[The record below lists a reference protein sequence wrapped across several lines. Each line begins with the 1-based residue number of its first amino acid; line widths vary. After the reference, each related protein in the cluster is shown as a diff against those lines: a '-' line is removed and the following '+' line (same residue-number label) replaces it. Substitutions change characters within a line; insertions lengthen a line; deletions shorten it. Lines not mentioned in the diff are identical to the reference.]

1 MLKIISNVFFVY
13 SRYTLAL
20 YKEVVWEGLS
30 SNELHCG
37 ESVVRP
43 VRPARQGVRQTCRCY
58 YNTHDRLNEEFDKC
72 IGDRGEFGGNFEQF
86 RRRHQA
92 ISRSVQEA
100 DRFLTFSNAA
110 GFCSLI
116 ISIILVLYCSLFTR
130 GYTFSLTTDGAV
142 LYFFWLAANL
152 FGISLAVGLAIFV
165 NRKVSKVPYSRLY
178 IFTYIQNR
186 HRNAV
191 HFPPPV
197 SILPQRPSSVS
208 HALIPAEAD
217 CGHPNTGASIIVR
230 TITKLEHRV
239 FFCCRTSHIGAVLSV
254 GDQL

>member
-1 MLKIISNVFFVY
+1 MNYI
-13 SRYTLAL
+13 
-20 YKEVVWEGLS
+20 VVSL
-30 SNELHCG
+30 LCD
-37 ESVVRP
+37 
-43 VRPARQGVRQTCRCY
+43 QFDQL
-58 YNTHDRLNEEFDKC
+58 DKEFDKC

-116 ISIILVLYCSLFTR
+116 ISIILVLYSSLFTR

-165 NRKVSKVPYSRLY
+165 NRKVSKVYRVADCIYLLTFQSIFHHQCPSYLSDLVQFITADSSRSRL
-178 IFTYIQNR
+178 R
-186 HRNAV
+186 
-191 HFPPPV
+191 
-197 SILPQRPSSVS
+197 SSQHWS
-208 HALIPAEAD
+208 
-217 CGHPNTGASIIVR
+217 
-230 TITKLEHRV
+230 
-239 FFCCRTSHIGAVLSV
+239 FYHIGPST
-254 GDQL
+254 DEN